1 MIFRTGS
8 CLIVGN
14 CTEKILR
21 FVFEFIKNILQNEYE
36 KIVSPN
42 EEQSVKIKQTK
53 IRKKKITISN
63 ENYNL
68 YISK

>member
-42 EEQSVKIKQTK
+42 EE
-53 IRKKKITISN
+53 
-63 ENYNL
+63 L
-68 YISK
+68 